1 MGNLSSLAN
10 PISGLRSAQTNLFVT
25 GHNMANVNTPGFSR
39 QQVMQQDF
47 GYLGIG
53 RNHFGSMQVGL
64 GTDIIGIR
72 QIRDRF
78 LDAQFR
84 QEVGKANYYDT
95 LYNVGTDIEL
105 AMGELTNP
113 SSGMVVT
120 RQLWASIQELS
131 MNPSGIDAR
140 GNFVSSNI
148 AYLNTM
154 NVTHKRL
161 QEQQNILNQEVKDM
175 VNQVNQLTNTINELN
190 KMISSAEISGQR
202 ANDLRD
208 RRNLALDELSMLID
222 IDYREN
228 RQGGID
234 ISTGNHQLLANGSVT
249 NIGLRY
255 TTPGSSFVEPVITPS
270 KNILPFD
277 PTYNNA
283 RSLFSYNK
291 PPGPNQSH
299 GALKATIMA
308 RGLFNANHDSL
319 NVEPPDPADFINDP
333 NGFKAA
339 METYRRN
346 EFNSLH
352 TTIPKTMRE
361 LDILFNH
368 TVTMINE
375 HLTQGYDLE
384 GNKGIPVFSLKNTS
398 GGYTLG
404 NVVINPLLLDPQNY
418 KLLGLSTN
426 STEGQDDNKIII
438 DLLDAWNEATISLDD
453 SHKMNIDDFYN
464 HIITSLATETANAKS
479 MRDTQVSKAGD
490 IDNRRLQQ
498 FAVSLDEEMTNMI
511 QFQHAFNAA
520 SRMINTMD
528 SMIETLIRSTGRAGL

>member
-1 MGNLSSLAN
+1 MANLSSLAN
-10 PISGLRSAQTNLFVT
+10 PISGIRSAQTNLFVT

-53 RNHFGSMQVGL
+53 SNHFGQNQVGL
-64 GTDIIGIR
+64 GTDIVGIR

-84 QEVGKANYYDT
+84 QEIGKANFYDT

-105 AMGELTNP
+105 AMGELTNS
-113 SSGMVVT
+113 SSGRAVT
-120 RQLWASIQELS
+120 RQLWSSIQELS

-148 AYLNTM
+148 LYLNTM
-154 NVTHKRL
+154 NATYKRL
-161 QEQQNILNQEVKDM
+161 QEQQNNLNQQVKDM

-190 KMISSAEISGQR
+190 SMIISAEVSGQS
-202 ANDLRD
+202 ANDFRD
-208 RRNLALDELSMLID
+208 RRNLALDELSALID

-228 RQGGID
+228 KYGAID
-234 ISTGNHQLLANGSVT
+234 ISTNGHQLLANGTVSNV
-249 NIGLRY
+249 GLRY
-255 TTPGSSFVEPVITPS
+255 TSPGSNFVEPVLTPS
-270 KNILPFD
+270 ENILPFD
-277 PTYNNA
+277 PTYSNA

-291 PPGPNQSH
+291 APGPNHSH
-299 GALKATIMA
+299 GTLKATIMA
-308 RGLFNANHDSL
+308 RGLFSSNFDSL
-319 NVEPPDPADFINDP
+319 NIDPPVIEDFEDDP

-352 TTIPKTMRE
+352 TIIPKTMRE
-361 LDILFNH
+361 LDTLFNH
-368 TVTMINE
+368 KVTMINE
-375 HLTQGYDLE
+375 HLTQGYDLN
-384 GNKGIPVFSLKNTS
+384 GNKGIPVFSLIDAD
-398 GGYTLG
+398 GDYTLG
-404 NVVINPLLLDPQNY
+404 NVVINPLLLSPQGYN
-418 KLLGLSTN
+418 LLGLS
-426 STEGQDDNKIII
+426 STPQIGQDDNKILK
-438 DLLDAWNEATISLDD
+438 DLLDAWNAQTISIDG
-453 SHKMNIDDFYN
+453 SSNMNIDDLYN
-464 HIITSLATETANAKS
+464 HIITSLATETAKARS
-479 MRDTQVSKAGD
+479 MRDTQVSIAGD

-520 SRMINTMD
+520 SRMINTID
-528 SMIETLIRSTGRAGL
+528 SMIETLIRGTGRVGL